1 MSAAAKQGDDN
12 SVAILALIVGGVVGI
27 VGPVISAAVLA
38 WRSTREVSAARQRQ
52 DANNAA
58 AATNL
63 ETQLTAERERLQL
76 QLYEERKRLSSLK
89 PRTVQRRV
97 AVLCR
102 MSSIRAPESSKTF
115 R

>member
-1 MSAAAKQGDDN
+1 VLNGALSIMSAAAKQGDDN

-76 QLYEERKRLSSLK
+76 GPITISSSHLITGI
-89 PRTVQRRV
+89 PHP
-97 AVLCR
+97 A
-102 MSSIRAPESSKTF
+102 A
-115 R
+115 